1 MDDKANY
8 EQDYI
13 TVQHV
18 SANLFLFFFFQ
29 RFPPL
34 TKNTILYLL
43 EVVHNDMQTDRM
55 LLRVPSRAIPG
66 SVKAS
71 LSLTGR

>member
-1 MDDKANY
+1 MGSEMCIRDR
-8 EQDYI
+8 YI
-13 TVQHV
+13 TVQLV
-18 SANLFLFFFFQ
+18 SANLFLFFFQ
-29 RFPPL
+29 RFSPL